1 MKETTTAKRTVKVG
15 IFTFAG
21 LIIFAIAILVLG
33 GQRKSFM
40 QSVQVK
46 AMFQDVGGLS
56 KGNNIWFSGVKV
68 GTIKSITFK
77 GHDRIEVLMNIE
89 KSARPYIHK
98 DVKAKV
104 STDGL
109 VGNKIIALN
118 GGTDQAPPIEDG
130 DVLAVATSISTDELM
145 NTLQVNNKNLV
156 DITGNLKEITKNMVA
171 GQGTLGKL
179 LKDSSVYDQL
189 NSTLAVLNK
198 TAANTQ
204 RLTEGLAD
212 YSAKL
217 QTKGTLA
224 NDLVSDTVVFSRL
237 RGTATNLQQVSQDA
251 NEVVVNLKNASAG
264 INQQLKSDQTPAG
277 VLLNDAETASNLK
290 QTIRNLESS
299 TGRLNEN
306 LEALKHNFLFR
317 GYFRRQEKKR
327 KKELEQ
333 QQKQQQQ
340 AAPAPTQ
347 EKP

>member
-1 MKETTTAKRTVKVG
+1 MKESSAKRSVKVG
-15 IFTFAG
+15 IFIFAG
-21 LIIFAIAILVLG
+21 LVIFAIAILVLG

-40 QSVQVK
+40 KSVQVK
-46 AMFQDVGGLS
+46 AMFDDVGGLS
-56 KGNNIWFSGVKV
+56 KGNNIWYSGVKV
-68 GTIKSITFK
+68 GTIKSITFMEHNK
-77 GHDRIEVLMNIE
+77 IEVMMNIE

-109 VGNKIIALN
+109 VGNKIIALS
-118 GGTDQAPPIEDG
+118 GGTAQAAPIENG
-130 DVLAVATSISTDELM
+130 DLIAVATSVSTDELM

-156 DITGNLKEITKNMVA
+156 DITGNLKEVTRNILE

-179 LKDSSVYDQL
+179 LKDTSVYTQL
-189 NSTLAVLNK
+189 NGTLALLNK

-204 RLTEGLAD
+204 RLTAGLAD
-212 YSAKL
+212 YSSKL

-224 NDLVSDTVVFSRL
+224 NDLVSDTIVFARL
-237 RGTATNLQQVSQDA
+237 RSTAGNLEQVAQDA
-251 NEVVVNLKNASAG
+251 NTMVANLKTATSG
-264 INQQLKSDQTPAG
+264 LDQQLKSDQSAAG
-277 VLLNDAETASNLK
+277 VILNDEETARNLK

-306 LEALKHNFLFR
+306 MEALKHNFLFR

-333 QQKQQQQ
+333 QQRN
-340 AAPAPTQ
+340 APAPAPGQ
-347 EKP
+347 EKE